1 MISNQILQSTIDG
14 LKNIIRRELSVAER
28 EGKIVAT
35 TEESMVN
42 TVIENADIFIQS
54 QLKTSWYRDTS
65 ILRFLIMV
73 LLNTLL

>member
-42 TVIENADIFIQS
+42 TA
-54 QLKTSWYRDTS
+54 
-65 ILRFLIMV
+65 LI
-73 LLNTLL
+73 

>member
-42 TVIENADIFIQS
+42 TVIESADIFIQS
-54 QLKTSWYRDTS
+54 PAENQLVQ
-65 ILRFLIMV
+65 IMV

>member
-42 TVIENADIFIQS
+42 TVIENAYLYKV